1 MELLR
6 SPLVPA
12 LYLGAA
18 VLTVLGALRQRFFPS
33 FLGGLLWAAGTVCA
47 LVDGAGLDGILAV
60 TLTLL
65 LLSTARPR
73 KAAAEDTGPAGS
85 AQAGGQHEL

>member
-6 SPLVPA
+6 SPLVLV

-18 VLTVLGALRQRFFPS
+18 LLTVWGALRRRFAPS

-47 LVDGAGLDGILAV
+47 LVDGAGLEEVLCAALA
-60 TLTLL
+60 LL
-65 LLSTARPR
+65 LLSAAPWHRRAR
-73 KAAAEDTGPAGS
+73 S
-85 AQAGGQHEL
+85 

>member
-6 SPLVPA
+6 SPLA

-18 VLTVLGALRQRFFPS
+18 VLTVWGGYRFVPS

-47 LVDGAGLDGILAV
+47 LVDGVGLELILAA
-60 TLTLL
+60 TLALL
-65 LLSTARPR
+65 LLSTLRGRRRA
-73 KAAAEDTGPAGS
+73 GP
-85 AQAGGQHEL
+85 

>member
-6 SPLVPA
+6 SPLALA

-18 VLTVLGALRQRFFPS
+18 ALTAWGALRRRFVPS

-47 LVDGAGLDGILAV
+47 LVDGAGPEGILAA
-60 TLTLL
+60 TLALL
-65 LLSTARPR
+65 LLSALRGRRRP
-73 KAAAEDTGPAGS
+73 E
-85 AQAGGQHEL
+85 HEL